1 MHTFGKISLVRYLW
15 RYTLHRAK
23 YLLARFLAN
32 WKRRSEIIQYCVDVV
47 DQSFDNNCSAVDN
60 VELSSEAKKEL
71 RRASFEAE
79 VKASI

>member
-1 MHTFGKISLVRYLW
+1 M
-15 RYTLHRAK
+15 HRAK
-23 YLLARFLAN
+23 YLLARFLEN

-47 DQSFDNNCSAVDN
+47 DQSLDNNRSAVDN
-60 VELSSEAKKEL
+60 VDLSSEAKKEL

>member
-1 MHTFGKISLVRYLW
+1 M
-15 RYTLHRAK
+15 HRAK
-23 YLLARFLAN
+23 YLLARFSAN

-47 DQSFDNNCSAVDN
+47 DQSLDNNRSAVDN
-60 VELSSEAKKEL
+60 IDLSSEAKKEL

>member
-1 MHTFGKISLVRYLW
+1 M
-15 RYTLHRAK
+15 HRAK

-47 DQSFDNNCSAVDN
+47 DQSLDNNRSAVDN
-60 VELSSEAKKEL
+60 VDLSSEAKKEL